1 MKKLDANLEE
11 LFNKHRKNL
20 ANMKN
25 AKIIMPYEFFNNLEA
40 GFVLYTESLYCYLFG
55 FSNTAVTSILKCF
68 EIGLKQKY
76 RIEEKKEPIKK
87 TKRGTKN
94 LNLHELID
102 WGKKWLGNKKELAHG
117 FRILRNLI
125 HEEKTIENQDALEAI
140 RHVSKFLNLLWPLG
154 GHDERIVCEKC
165 KSEIIL
171 VGVFPIGTIIP
182 INCNCGETFQFLVYP
197 YICPKPPAYFTIQ

>member
-1 MKKLDANLEE
+1 MMKKRDANLEE
-11 LFNKHRKNL
+11 LFNNHRKNL

-55 FSNTAVTSILKCF
+55 FSNSAVTSILKCF
-68 EIGLKQKY
+68 EICLKQKY
-76 RIEEKKEPIKK
+76 RIEEKEEP
-87 TKRGTKN
+87 TRN

-102 WGKKWLGNKKELAHG
+102 WGEKWLGNKKELAHG

-140 RHVSKFLNLLWPLG
+140 RHVSKFLNLLWHLG
-154 GHDERIVCEKC
+154 GHDELIVCEKC
-165 KSEIIL
+165 KSEIII

-182 INCNCGETFQFLVYP
+182 INCKCGENFQFLVYP
-197 YICPKPPAYFTIQ
+197 YIYPKPLAYFTIQ